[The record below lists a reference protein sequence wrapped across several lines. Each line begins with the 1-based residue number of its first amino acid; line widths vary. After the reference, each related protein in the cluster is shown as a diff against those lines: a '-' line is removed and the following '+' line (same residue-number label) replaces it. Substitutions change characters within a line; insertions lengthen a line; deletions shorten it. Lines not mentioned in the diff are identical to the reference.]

1 MRQTGAAELAADH
14 VRLHADGSP
23 PYHARATAAGA
34 GCWPTGRLTRCTSR
48 PSSGAARLYEKV
60 GPLREDLHLITDYD
74 YWLRIS
80 RPCSAGEDARLMSAY
95 IQPFAKRQRHV
106 LRPAG
111 RNAEV
116 VHDEHTHRRQA
127 LPVSAEPMRA
137 AVAVLRWNRSAA
149 RRRVFADRRKF
160 PA

>member
-1 MRQTGAAELAADH
+1 MPTARRRSTRARYGGRRRLLAYWT
-14 VRLHADGSP
+14 
-23 PYHARATAAGA
+23 PYQMHQPSIFWRRAV
-34 GCWPTGRLTRCTSR
+34 
-48 PSSGAARLYEKV
+48 YEKV
-60 GPLREDLHLITDYD
+60 GPLREDLHLIMDYD